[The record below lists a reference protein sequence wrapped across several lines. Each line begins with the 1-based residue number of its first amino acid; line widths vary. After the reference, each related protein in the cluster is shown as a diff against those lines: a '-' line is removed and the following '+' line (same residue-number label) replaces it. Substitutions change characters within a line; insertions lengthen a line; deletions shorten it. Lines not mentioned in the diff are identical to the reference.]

1 MPRPLP
7 LFIRAA
13 AGAVMLA
20 AALAGCGEKDVPV
33 VVDRDILLRYLATSE
48 DAVDLFRTTGLV
60 PTEEYRIPNDPARY
74 RIVVDSTRRIIT
86 LDTEIDTVKKR
97 TWPDGSVEYYRS
109 YHDYGNPFGRLW
121 ASEATV
127 DDYFYVRLSRT
138 EDEETATASHVWAIT
153 RYGYF
158 LKLGGDDQPY
168 VGWKLWAYNGG
179 AAPTGSMAV
188 RTESGAEFAGDLAGY
203 DQIPYL
209 YVRECL
215 STSNPALPCS
225 TVTAAQ
231 TSRQVFRRLDRLGA
245 VGPGERLVADC
256 RDVSLRTRY
265 RLLSAA
271 TAAGEQV
278 RVMQPAGPGRFVD
291 TLQMPGTAGRLWEFL
306 FMQDFEYVPIP
317 GTQPPDSQLTWTG
330 WCVPYR
336 IVP

>member
-48 DAVDLFRTTGLV
+48 DAVDLFRTTGLF

-179 AAPTGSMAV
+179 AAPTGGVATTGGTTPTGGVPTTGGTMTTGGIAPTGGVAV
-188 RTESGAEFAGDLAGY
+188 TGGGPATGG
-203 DQIPYL
+203 
-209 YVRECL
+209 
-215 STSNPALPCS
+215 ALPATGGS
-225 TVTAAQ
+225 ATGGNAAGGVTPTAGGTA
-231 TSRQVFRRLDRLGA
+231 TTGGA
-245 VGPGERLVADC
+245 VATGGASAVGGATGGDAAPAASANGDDDPGCGCRVPARRSSPFGQAGWLAVAVLGLARL
-256 RDVSLRTRY
+256 RRR
-265 RLLSAA
+265 
-271 TAAGEQV
+271 
-278 RVMQPAGPGRFVD
+278 PGR
-291 TLQMPGTAGRLWEFL
+291 
-306 FMQDFEYVPIP
+306 
-317 GTQPPDSQLTWTG
+317 
-330 WCVPYR
+330 
-336 IVP
+336 